1 VIFIPVSDDN
11 PLRFVPYQWVT
22 VGLIAVNV
30 IMFLWQI
37 AGIGPSV
44 GASFA
49 LVPSELFQVGIF
61 GGSAQGRHDTVS
73 VPEVYTLLTYMFFHA
88 DLLHLSSNML
98 FLWVFGDN
106 VEDAMGH
113 LKYLFFYLVC
123 GVAGGLA
130 HAWML
135 PASWLPLVG
144 ASGAVAGVL
153 TAYLMLHP
161 RVRVWVLVFRVIP
174 MRITA
179 VWILGVWAATQI
191 FMLLFSRGDQVAWS
205 AHIGGMFAGA
215 ALILVLRRPGVP
227 LFDGA
232 ELLHEEAHCAI
243 TGHAVPSGPSEV
255 PLAVGCGAEQF
266 VRRQD

>member
-30 IMFLWQI
+30 IVFLWQI

-61 GGSAQGRHDTVS
+61 GGSAQGRYDTVS
-73 VPEVYTLLTYMFFHA
+73 VPEGYTLLTYMFFHA
-88 DLLHLSSNML
+88 DFLHLSSNML

-113 LKYLFFYLVC
+113 LKYLIFYLVC

-135 PASWLPLVG
+135 PTSWLPLVG
-144 ASGAVAGVL
+144 ASGAVAGVI

-161 RVRVWVLVFRVIP
+161 RVRVWVLAFRVIP

-179 VWILGVWAATQI
+179 VWILGVWAATQV

-205 AHIGGMFAGA
+205 AHIGGMIAGA

-227 LFDGA
+227 LLDGA
-232 ELLHEEAHCAI
+232 ELLHEQDHCAI

-255 PLAVGCGAEQF
+255 P
-266 VRRQD
+266 